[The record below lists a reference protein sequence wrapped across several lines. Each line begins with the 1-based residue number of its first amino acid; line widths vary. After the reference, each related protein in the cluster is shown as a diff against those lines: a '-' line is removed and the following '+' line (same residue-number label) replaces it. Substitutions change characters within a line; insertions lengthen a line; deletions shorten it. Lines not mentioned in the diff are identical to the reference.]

1 MFFTSLVFTLI
12 GHVTVFNPTDTCCF
26 HVPFDF
32 SGAPRLSKSTYPRKF
47 GNHVTVHRPPTDR
60 PSAPQE
66 NQCLLSHIYLV
77 WEPKRKLIVHQCC
90 DQLTAIKTGHPLTSI
105 TWPYRG
111 LKCRPIE
118 VEYFFE
124 VIRWQ
129 ITSFKWSQAQV
140 YFFQGFISNMLCLC
154 HYGPALLEFWFQTDF
169 GSEKFSQFF

>member
-1 MFFTSLVFTLI
+1 MKW
-12 GHVTVFNPTDTCCF
+12 P
-26 HVPFDF
+26 
-32 SGAPRLSKSTYPRKF
+32 Y
-47 GNHVTVHRPPTDR
+47 TDR

-118 VEYFFE
+118 VEYFFK

-140 YFFQGFISNMLCLC
+140 YFFQGFISNMLCLLCC
-154 HYGPALLEFWFQTDF
+154 HYGPALLGFWLQTGL
-169 GSEKFSQFF
+169 GSENSGRLYVQFLFSDWSKFVMWVHADKLCSILKVVYFDSWSW

>member
-32 SGAPRLSKSTYPRKF
+32 SGAPHARVGGAPWLSKSTHPRKF

-105 TWPYRG
+105 T
-111 LKCRPIE
+111 
-118 VEYFFE
+118 
-124 VIRWQ
+124 
-129 ITSFKWSQAQV
+129 
-140 YFFQGFISNMLCLC
+140 
-154 HYGPALLEFWFQTDF
+154 
-169 GSEKFSQFF
+169 